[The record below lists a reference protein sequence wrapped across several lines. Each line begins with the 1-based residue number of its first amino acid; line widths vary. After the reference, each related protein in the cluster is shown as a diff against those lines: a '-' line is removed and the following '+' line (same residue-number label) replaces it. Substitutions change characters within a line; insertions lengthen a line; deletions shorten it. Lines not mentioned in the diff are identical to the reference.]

1 MKVWGTALLLAL
13 SACAAPPRSA
23 PPPARSPEAGG
34 FVDALRVD
42 REYRPAPRGSECF
55 NCFFEL
61 SPRAYIAQGWGNACC
76 AAWPSCC
83 HRPSYYRHRD
93 CVD

>member
-1 MKVWGTALLLAL
+1 MKVWGTALLMILA
-13 SACAAPPRSA
+13 SCAAPSRST
-23 PPPARSPEAGG
+23 PPPAAASELGT

-42 REYRPAPRGSECF
+42 REYRPAPQGSECF

-61 SPRAYIAQGWGNACC
+61 PSRAYIAQGWGTACC

-83 HRPSYYRHRD
+83 HRPAYWRRSCLD
-93 CVD
+93 